1 MVSNSRNKIN
11 QTWEPLFYIDK
22 FVIQSPI
29 ITSWFVIW
37 YMVTLHQLTAGE
49 PLDDLLEA
57 LDGVGEV
64 EVAHERQRERV
75 KEAAATAATPDDDA
89 LRLDPLVGTIHI

>member
-1 MVSNSRNKIN
+1 MHFCCHLIHNGF
-11 QTWEPLFYIDK
+11 E
-22 FVIQSPI
+22 
-29 ITSWFVIW
+29 
-37 YMVTLHQLTAGE
+37 QLTAGE

-75 KEAAATAATPDDDA
+75 KEATATAATPDDDA
-89 LRLDPLVGTIHI
+89 LRLGPLVGTI